1 MEEVLSSR
9 SSSRTSV
16 FHRSC
21 FAMHTRFSMVLVGID
36 PERAEALA
44 IEAEYELRAQERM
57 MSRFDVEGPVSDL
70 NRRAVNSAVQP
81 AQELWQ
87 ILSMCRD
94 YWNRTRGAF
103 DITLWPLNH
112 LWREHLE
119 RGEEPPEEAIAQARR
134 LAGFERVH
142 FDETAQSIRFQSE
155 GMSIDLGGFGKG
167 FALESLAGILRAQ
180 GVEQAFLSFGESSIT
195 VLGSHP
201 HGPAWPVGIT
211 SMFNPGQT
219 VHTFYL
225 HDASL
230 SSSGTA
236 PFNRMAGPRA
246 VGQIINPR
254 TGRPIEGYRTMSVA
268 SPSGVEAEVLS
279 TALLVTPRHERVE
292 LLSGFSITSAVEIV
306 YHSTSGEFAPEIE
319 WQYGS

>member
-1 MEEVLSSR
+1 
-9 SSSRTSV
+9 
-16 FHRSC
+16 
-21 FAMHTRFSMVLVGID
+21 
-36 PERAEALA
+36 
-44 IEAEYELRAQERM
+44 
-57 MSRFDVEGPVSDL
+57 
-70 NRRAVNSAVQP
+70 
-81 AQELWQ
+81 
-87 ILSMCRD
+87 
-94 YWNRTRGAF
+94 
-103 DITLWPLNH
+103 
-112 LWREHLE
+112 
-119 RGEEPPEEAIAQARR
+119 
-134 LAGFERVH
+134 
-142 FDETAQSIRFQSE
+142 
-155 GMSIDLGGFGKG
+155 
-167 FALESLAGILRAQ
+167 
-180 GVEQAFLSFGESSIT
+180 
-195 VLGSHP
+195 
-201 HGPAWPVGIT
+201 
-211 SMFNPGQT
+211 MFNPGQT